1 MCQDQ
6 AFSLPDTFFSC
17 KTRRGDFAYVLNS
30 QEKLDNT
37 ADYNAGLV
45 KRATF
50 TNDEA
55 EAVLVGVPLC
65 DVFNIDKLLLDG
77 LEIRVDLNSDAFV
90 LMGSETTLQAPFA
103 HAQCV

>member
-1 MCQDQ
+1 MCQNQ
-6 AFSLPDTFFSC
+6 SFPLPGTFLSC
-17 KTRRGDFAYVLNS
+17 KTQRGDFPYLLNS

-55 EAVLVGVPLC
+55 EVVLVGIPLC

-77 LEIRVDLNSDAFV
+77 L
-90 LMGSETTLQAPFA
+90 
-103 HAQCV
+103 